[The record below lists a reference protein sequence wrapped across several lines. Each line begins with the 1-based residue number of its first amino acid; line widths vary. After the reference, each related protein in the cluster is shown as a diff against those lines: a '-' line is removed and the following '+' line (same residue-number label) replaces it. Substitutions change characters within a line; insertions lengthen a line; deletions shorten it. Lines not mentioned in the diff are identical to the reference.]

1 MQQKPRKPR
10 HSLICFLLFY
20 CLTAGF
26 CSAFAQVTQ
35 LDKAHDLQSESR
47 LAYQKKG
54 PLIILFSR
62 QDCKFCEIVRR
73 DHLKPLLQDPR
84 YKNRIVIRQ
93 IDQDSGMPLTDFNGR
108 SSTHATFVRQ
118 EKIGFVPVVAF
129 YGPGGEPL
137 ATPIVGLR
145 LPDFYQGYLEDAI
158 DKSAEM
164 LGAIGRDLSRS
175 R

>member
-1 MQQKPRKPR
+1 MQQKPHKPR
-10 HSLICFLLFY
+10 HFLIFFVLFY
-20 CLTAGF
+20 CLTASF
-26 CSAFAQVTQ
+26 CSAFAQATQ
-35 LDKAHDLQSESR
+35 IDKAHDLQSEAR
-47 LAYQKKG
+47 LAYQKRG

-73 DHLKPLLQDPR
+73 DHLKPLLQDSR

-93 IDQDSGMPLTDFNGR
+93 IDQDSEMPLTDFNGR
-108 SSTHATFVRQ
+108 PSTHATFARQ
-118 EKIGFVPVVAF
+118 EKIGFVPVVAL

-164 LGAIGRDLSRS
+164 LGAASRDHSRS